1 MILRRLFPR
10 RGSSIIRAMMRVLP
24 LLLLCAAAG
33 AAEVHIP
40 SALPPAHLDT
50 ESVTNASLGSA
61 LASARFLRVE
71 VALTGS
77 PSNNVEVAFG
87 TGMGGELPFGDESF
101 CLGWD
106 CGSWF
111 IASPT
116 NRIEGVATT
125 NALSRALSF
134 EVRVAEDGTPRAWTV
149 AATGGGAFTNLPAA
163 PPGWTFSRDWTN
175 VRLAVRGVD
184 ERDESVSVRLDTD
197 PGVLIL
203 R

>member
-24 LLLLCAAAG
+24 LLFLCAAAG
-33 AAEVHIP
+33 AAEVRVSSVP
-40 SALPPAHLDT
+40 PPAHLDT
-50 ESVTNASLGSA
+50 ESVTNAPLGSA

-77 PSNNVEVAFG
+77 PSNNAEVAFG

-111 IASPT
+111 ISSPT

-197 PGVLIL
+197 PVVLIL